1 MALRMAHLIAKLMPV
16 SWESVPTQQPKKQK
30 STHCEMKR
38 PSIVFPTSANVVYS
52 ATIPPSPPFIA
63 QALPSVE

>member
-1 MALRMAHLIAKLMPV
+1 MALRMAYFMAKLKPV
-16 SWESVPTQQPKKQK
+16 SWDTVVTQQPKKQK